1 MLRIFLQIYFCLCIL
16 YIIKRIPYSYLFAFF
31 SASTSD
37 IQEKIQAMMDVSRV
51 SMFIINT

>member
-16 YIIKRIPYSYLFAFF
+16 YIRKCIPYAYLFAFF